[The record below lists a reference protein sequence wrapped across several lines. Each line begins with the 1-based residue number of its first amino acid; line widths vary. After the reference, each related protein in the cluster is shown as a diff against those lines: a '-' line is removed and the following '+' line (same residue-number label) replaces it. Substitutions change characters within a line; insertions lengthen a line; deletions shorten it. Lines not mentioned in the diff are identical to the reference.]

1 MKETSIYS
9 CQCPSRCFCKYRV
22 DELEEIGRKKIVEK
36 FLTVSLMRKASSA
49 RDKDLICVISMLDID
64 DSIAEIMIREHL
76 ANATCDVLAC
86 RENLK
91 RRLYLRL
98 KVW

>member
-1 MKETSIYS
+1 MKETSTSS

-22 DELEEIGRKKIVEK
+22 DDLEVIGRKKLVEK
-36 FLTVSLMRKASSA
+36 LTTVSLMQKASNT
-49 RDKDLICVISMLDID
+49 RNKDLICVISMLDID
-64 DSIAEIMIREHL
+64 DSIAEIMIQEHM
-76 ANATCDVLAC
+76 AIATCEVLAC

-91 RRLYLRL
+91 CRFYRRL

>member
-1 MKETSIYS
+1 MTETSS
-9 CQCPSRCFCKYRV
+9 SPCQRPTRCFCKYEV
-22 DELEEIGRKKIVEK
+22 EELEELGRKKFIER
-36 FLTVSLMRKASSA
+36 FPTVKLMQSASTQ

-64 DSIAEIMIREHL
+64 DSIAEIMIREHM
-76 ANATCDVLAC
+76 ADATCDVLAC

-91 RRLYLRL
+91 RRLHHRL